1 MKDKVTTTVPDIKEN
16 FLLVNR
22 WIDVFNQHHVS
33 NIVALYTQDAEL
45 FDSGMKRPRKG
56 HKEIS
61 EWFTTR
67 FRTMPTITY
76 TSHYQFISDEQV
88 AVQWT
93 ARGRIE
99 RLLGQKWLARSL
111 ARSYEVDGVSIFCI
125 ENDLIKNQ
133 RGYYDH
139 LSALEQ
145 ILPPV
150 KWLPLPRL

>member
-1 MKDKVTTTVPDIKEN
+1 MKDKVTTTVPDIEEN

-76 TSHYQFISDEQV
+76 TSLYQFISDEQV

-125 ENDLIKNQ
+125 ENDLIKKQ

-150 KWLPLPRL
+150 KWLLLPRL

>member
-1 MKDKVTTTVPDIKEN
+1 MKDEVSTTVLDIEEN

-22 WIDVFNQHHVS
+22 WIDAFNQHHVS
-33 NIVALYTQDAEL
+33 TLVALYAPDAEL
-45 FDSGMKRPRKG
+45 LDSGMKHPRKG
-56 HKEIS
+56 HKEIG

-67 FRTMPTITY
+67 FRMMPTITY
-76 TSHYQFISDEQV
+76 TSLYQFVSDEQV

-93 ARGRIE
+93 TRGRIE
-99 RLLGQKWLARSL
+99 RVLGQKWL

-125 ENDLIKNQ
+125 ENGLIKKQ

-150 KWLPLPRL
+150 KWVLPPRL